1 MRRPG
6 GWVEVVRL
14 PGRPVA
20 RLAGIG
26 LLALAGSSA
35 ATDREDDLEHLR
47 AAIEDSR
54 QRVSAYELEQRGLL
68 AAVEALDR
76 SAVALTTAVARAAAR
91 AEEERVKL
99 VAVEAEAQELAVALE
114 MTKRTM
120 SRRAVA
126 LYRAGDRGA
135 LPMLFSAKG
144 VRDFLSRVYAL
155 RLLLSHDVELLAR
168 HRRQEAALARA
179 RSEAREASVRHEAA
193 AERLR
198 QRSQELAAERNA
210 KRRLAARLHESRS
223 AERGALVE
231 LETAARGLEETLD
244 RLRDVPDAPAII
256 GAAAF
261 DTLRG
266 TLDPPVEAPIVGDF
280 GRVVDSEF
288 NTETFRKG
296 VDFEAPR
303 GMEVRAVAAGH
314 VAFAGWFRGY
324 GRLLILDHGDRYF
337 TVYGHLDDI
346 GVEVG
351 QAVASRHVL
360 GSAGDTGSLAGP
372 RLYFEVRRGKKSLNP
387 RRWLRSD

>member
-1 MRRPG
+1 LAGRR
-6 GWVEVVRL
+6 
-14 PGRPVA
+14 VA

-35 ATDREDDLEHLR
+35 GTDREEELERLR

-68 AAVEALDR
+68 ETVEALDR

-99 VAVEAEAQELAVALE
+99 LAVEAEARELVVALE
-114 MTKRTM
+114 RTERTM

-135 LPMLFSAKG
+135 LPMLFSAEG

-155 RLLLSHDVELLAR
+155 RLLLSHDRDLLAR
-168 HRRQEAALARA
+168 HHLQEEALARA

-193 AERLR
+193 AQRLR
-198 QRSQELAAERNA
+198 QRSQQLAAERHV
-210 KRRLAARLHESRS
+210 KRRLAARLHESRG
-223 AERGALVE
+223 AERAALVE
-231 LETAARGLEETLD
+231 LETAARGLEEILAQ
-244 RLRDVPDAPAII
+244 LRNESEGPAII
-256 GAAAF
+256 GAVAF

-266 TLDPPVEAPIVGDF
+266 RLHAPVKAPIVGDF
-280 GRVVDSEF
+280 GRVIDSEF

-296 VDFEAPR
+296 VDFETPR
-303 GMEVRAVAAGH
+303 GMDVRAVAAGQ

-346 GVEVG
+346 RVQVG

-372 RLYFEVRRGKKSLNP
+372 RLYFEVRRGRESLNP
-387 RRWLRSD
+387 QRWLRSD

>member
-1 MRRPG
+1 MRLR
-6 GWVEVVRL
+6 
-14 PGRPVA
+14 GRRVA

-35 ATDREDDLEHLR
+35 GADREDDLQRLR

-68 AAVEALDR
+68 ETVEALDR

-91 AEEERVKL
+91 AEEEHAKL
-99 VAVEAEAQELAVALE
+99 VAVEIEAQELAVALE
-114 MTKRTM
+114 RTERTM

-135 LPMLFSAKG
+135 LSMLFSAED

-155 RLLLSHDVELLAR
+155 RLLLSHDRDLLAR
-168 HRRQEAALARA
+168 HHRQEEALARA

-193 AERLR
+193 AQRLR
-198 QRSQELAAERNA
+198 QRSQQLAAERHA
-210 KRRLAARLHESRS
+210 KRRLAARLHQSRG
-223 AERGALVE
+223 AERAALVE
-231 LETAARGLEETLD
+231 LETAARGLEETLAQ
-244 RLRDVPDAPAII
+244 LRDEPEAPSII
-256 GAAAF
+256 GAVAF

-266 TLDPPVEAPIVGDF
+266 TLDPPVKAPIVGDF

-296 VDFEAPR
+296 LDFEAPR
-303 GMEVRAVAAGH
+303 GMDVRAVAAGH

-346 GVEVG
+346 GVQVG

-372 RLYFEVRRGKKSLNP
+372 RLYFEVRRGRESLNP
-387 RRWLRSD
+387 RRWLRSN